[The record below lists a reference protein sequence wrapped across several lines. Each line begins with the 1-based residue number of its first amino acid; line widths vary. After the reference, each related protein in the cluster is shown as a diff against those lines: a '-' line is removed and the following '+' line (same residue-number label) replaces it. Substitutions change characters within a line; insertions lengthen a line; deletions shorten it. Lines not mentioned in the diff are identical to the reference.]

1 MRPRPGPGET
11 SKAHRH
17 LVIKLARGWRY
28 LPRKKLLEGPEPANP
43 VDPLESL
50 PKGCHI
56 EPMVPD
62 LAEADP
68 KKLSSSE
75 RNLARYLH
83 LFFPARWKP
92 ESYVEQ
98 VCEWPAVEEARVPP
112 EVSLP

>member
-28 LPRKKLLEGPEPANP
+28 LPQKKLLEGPEPAHSFR
-43 VDPLESL
+43 PLELL
-50 PKGCHI
+50 PKGCRM

-62 LAEADP
+62 LAEVDP
-68 KKLSSSE
+68 GKLSSSE

-83 LFFPARWKP
+83 LFFPARRKP
-92 ESYVEQ
+92 ASYVEQ
-98 VCEWPAVEEARVPP
+98 VGEWLAVEEVRAPP
-112 EVSLP
+112 EISLP